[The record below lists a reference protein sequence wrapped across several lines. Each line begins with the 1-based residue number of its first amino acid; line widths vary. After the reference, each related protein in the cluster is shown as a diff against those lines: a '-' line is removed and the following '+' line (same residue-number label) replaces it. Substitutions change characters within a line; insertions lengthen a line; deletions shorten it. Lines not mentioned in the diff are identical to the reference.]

1 MEVSEEKQVET
12 ALVVMEVAEEEE
24 AQATLGLQHRILVT
38 LMQMATDKQELIPII
53 IQILVVLTDQMALVV
68 ILVMLIHTLA

>member
-1 MEVSEEKQVET
+1 MEVSEERQVET
-12 ALVVMEVAEEEE
+12 ALVVMEVAVEEEG
-24 AQATLGLQHRILVT
+24 QATLGLQHRILVT